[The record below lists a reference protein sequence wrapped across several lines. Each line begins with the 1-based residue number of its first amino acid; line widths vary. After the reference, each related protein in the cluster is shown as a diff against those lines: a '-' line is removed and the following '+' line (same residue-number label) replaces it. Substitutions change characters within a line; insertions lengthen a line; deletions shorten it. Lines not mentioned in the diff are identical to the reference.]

1 MAISYQPGSLANLN
15 IVLTGKTFGASRS
28 EVYSVIQ
35 AAGGHV
41 QDEVDHR
48 TDLVVAVNPSRQTK
62 KQVDAKRL
70 SIPIMS
76 DADFRDALMGAFS
89 ARGWINRER
98 RLLGNTPAPAQ
109 SDPQEA
115 PDWAPETPTRP
126 KPNLLVALAAVA
138 VEDPF
143 AASF

>member
-41 QDEVDHR
+41 LDEVDHR

-70 SIPIMS
+70 GVPIMS

-98 RLLGNTPAPAQ
+98 KLLGSAPAAAQ
-109 SDPQEA
+109 SDPPGT
-115 PDWAPETPTRP
+115 PDWAPEPPTRP
-126 KPNLLVALAAVA
+126 KPNLLNVLATVA